1 MITLLQACTD
11 YINKK
16 SQSYKNKKII
26 DLGCGTGHFTTFF
39 GQHNKVIGVDI
50 QNVVNNIYKNF
61 TFRITDATKL
71 PFEDNIF
78 DLVISFDVIEHIEND
93 DQMITEAYRILKK
106 GGKIFFGTPNRERL
120 ANVVL
125 KVIGKQIKYPLSLGN
140 DKLLGEMIHI
150 REYTKDEIEK
160 ILKRHNFR
168 QIKVTHFWF
177 GTPFLKYGTIKLFDW
192 SKKYCQYLFFEAIK
206 IL

>member
-61 TFRITDATKL
+61 TFRK
-71 PFEDNIF
+71 N
-78 DLVISFDVIEHIEND
+78 
-93 DQMITEAYRILKK
+93 
-106 GGKIFFGTPNRERL
+106 
-120 ANVVL
+120 
-125 KVIGKQIKYPLSLGN
+125 
-140 DKLLGEMIHI
+140 
-150 REYTKDEIEK
+150 
-160 ILKRHNFR
+160 
-168 QIKVTHFWF
+168 
-177 GTPFLKYGTIKLFDW
+177 
-192 SKKYCQYLFFEAIK
+192 
-206 IL
+206 